1 MFYNL
6 DGHWIIKHCIDS
18 WINYNDELILSHYIN
33 QTCII
38 GYDVAY
44 RHNIDIGLE
53 PYLWR
58 RDHYYVLFNVN
69 VSWLGKTYNI
79 STGVAE
85 LSVFRHVSEYWNLIL

>member
-38 GYDVAY
+38 DYDVAY
-44 RHNIDIGLE
+44 R
-53 PYLWR
+53 P
-58 RDHYYVLFNVN
+58 
-69 VSWLGKTYNI
+69 
-79 STGVAE
+79 
-85 LSVFRHVSEYWNLIL
+85 